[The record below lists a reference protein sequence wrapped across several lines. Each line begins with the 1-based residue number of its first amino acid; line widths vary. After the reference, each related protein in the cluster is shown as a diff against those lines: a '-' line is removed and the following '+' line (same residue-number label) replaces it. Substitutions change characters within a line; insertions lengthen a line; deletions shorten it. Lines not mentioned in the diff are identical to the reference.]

1 LGATAAPRPSQYLSA
16 EATVSN
22 IIDSAKTLGDRI
34 LFSREAWVRAE
45 SRLLSNQGHAQRLL
59 VVYSIY
65 SVCFAIALLKYK
77 VVSDDFQ
84 NIFSVVLAVMLMAL
98 SLHLNTR
105 NFRDRAQQFKSGYL
119 KLMDIESRIMQV
131 TLQRTPQAMLD
142 DYNELFSSYKQL
154 LNDVEQHTAGDAL
167 LARYRARSD
176 RGSAGL
182 TVLEQAHVFGLLAWR
197 ALWLVLF
204 YLGPVLALAVC
215 YIGIRNNLF

>member
-1 LGATAAPRPSQYLSA
+1 M
-16 EATVSN
+16 SN
-22 IIDSAKTLGDRI
+22 IVDSAKTLGDKI
-34 LFSREAWVRAE
+34 WFSREAWARAE

-59 VVYSIY
+59 VVYSVY
-65 SVCFAIALLKYK
+65 SLCFAIALLKYK

-131 TLQRTPQAMLD
+131 ALQRTPQAMLD
-142 DYNELFSSYKQL
+142 DYNDLVASYKQL
-154 LNDVEQHTAGDAL
+154 LNDVENHTTGDAL
-167 LARYRARSD
+167 LARYRAGAE
-176 RGSAGL
+176 RGGAAL
-182 TVLEQAHVFGLLAWR
+182 TVLERSHVFLLQAWR
-197 ALWLVLF
+197 ALWLAVF

-215 YIGIRNNLF
+215 YVGIRNNLF